1 MTKPQLIAAL
11 ASRLELTKARAA
23 AIVDTLF
30 GAKGIIAGELARG
43 GKVQI
48 AGFGQFEVR
57 RRAAREVRNPRT
69 GTSLKIAESRLPAFR
84 AGSGLR
90 GAVGK
95 HGGQVARRPG
105 GQMAKSGT

>member
-95 HGGQVARRPG
+95 TGGQAARRPG
-105 GQMAKSGT
+105 GQMAKAGT